1 LRRGSSS
8 RVSYWC
14 SEANVRWFLA
24 SVARRCG
31 YGLVLSLQLGEP
43 LTLSKK
49 EIERG
54 CRDLPENL
62 VQGRHVVDLA
72 AYRGTTL
79 VVGLALSRLLVRA
92 YARGEDAVKGLI
104 GSMVSPPRECIE
116 FFERSGK
123 LMGLTSM
130 QACLLYKLGRSL
142 PLHGRVRRF
151 MGSVDRVVLTLVVLG
166 RNERVVSVAR
176 ECLDKLVQSLSQNG
190 QNTAASL
197 YTLRPV
203 DWEEGPPR
211 LVKLV
216 RMHGEEVFES
226 GDYPWTEIMGTHFL
240 GCVRCPYLS
249 TCMSLWR

>member
-1 LRRGSSS
+1 MRRGFAE
-8 RVSYWC
+8 RGGYWC
-14 SEANVRWFLA
+14 SEENLRWFLA

-54 CRDLPENL
+54 CQDLPKNL

-79 VVGLALSRLLVRA
+79 VVGVVLSRMLVRCSARGSEATELLVKS
-92 YARGEDAVKGLI
+92 V
-104 GSMVSPPRECIE
+104 VSPPSECIE
-116 FFERSGK
+116 AFESGGRF
-123 LMGLTSM
+123 LGLSSM
-130 QACLLYKLGRSL
+130 QACLVYKLGRSL

-151 MGSVDRVVLTLVVLG
+151 LERVERVVLLLLLLG
-166 RNERVVSVAR
+166 GGEVAAKAVDSLERAAEAVSRGGVEA
-176 ECLDKLVQSLSQNG
+176 VP
-190 QNTAASL
+190 SL

-211 LVKLV
+211 LVRLE
-216 RMHGEEVFES
+216 RFAGEEVFS
-226 GDYPWTEIMGTHFL
+226 CGTYSWAEIMGIHFL
-240 GCVRCPYLS
+240 GCNRCPYISACLR
-249 TCMSLWR
+249 LWR